1 MKLHANVAIFILC
14 ALLCSSTANAQQ
26 PQSSTPD
33 VEPDY
38 RVRVRGYFDSDAL
51 QDFGRRVQGYVEL
64 RNDLQTGIPTLKITI
79 DPDEIERAEKLLARR
94 IRKARAAAKRGDIL
108 APPIAGQIKK
118 MLVVEVDAKTLAAI
132 MDDNPGEFRF
142 RLNGTYPKDRP
153 LSTVPPN
160 LLALLPALADEVEYR
175 FIGRNLILRDTR
187 ANIVIDTIP
196 YALECTDC
204 DDDDDDHDHDD
215 DRDHHDWRP

>member
-1 MKLHANVAIFILC
+1 MKYQTIVAAFVLC
-14 ALLCSSTANAQQ
+14 TWVLSTGISGQKPESPTAN
-26 PQSSTPD
+26 

-38 RVRVRGYFDSDAL
+38 RVRVQGYFDSDAL
-51 QDFGRRVQGYVEL
+51 RDFGRRVRGYVEL
-64 RNDLQTGIPTLKITI
+64 RNDLQTGIPTLKITV
-79 DPDEIERAEKLLARR
+79 DADEIERAEEALARR
-94 IRKARAAAKRGDIL
+94 IRRARAEAKRGDIL

-160 LLALLPALADEVEYR
+160 LLALLPALADDVEYR
-175 FIGRNLILRDTR
+175 FVGRNLILRDTR

-196 YALECTDC
+196 YALTCRDC
-204 DDDDDDHDHDD
+204 DDDDEQHKHDHDP
-215 DRDHHDWRP
+215 HHSRP